1 MKTDLKIGD
10 SVYWR
15 MRVGMF
21 SRTLSGTIT
30 EINGDTATVNVLT
43 QHIHNQP
50 YKKKLRNLTKKL
62 KQ

>member
-1 MKTDLKIGD
+1 MKTDLKVGD

-21 SRTLSGTIT
+21 SRTLSGKIT
-30 EINGDTATVNVLT
+30 KIEGNTAMVEVHT
-43 QHIHNQP
+43 QNIYGAE
-50 YKKKLRNLTKKL
+50 YKKKLSTLTKNL